1 MAAGAGGEAG
11 RALER
16 LAADDGGHPELVLP
30 QLCVRSDLRSAR
42 RQWGLDEPAALL
54 QEHELGMATIV
65 SGETLQGA
73 ARFAAGAGR
82 HGEGV

>member
-1 MAAGAGGEAG
+1 M
-11 RALER
+11 
-16 LAADDGGHPELVLP
+16 
-30 QLCVRSDLRSAR
+30 RSDLRSTR

-54 QEHELGMATIV
+54 QEHELGMATIA

-73 ARFAAGAGR
+73 ARFASGAGR